1 MKTIIEKIKEF
12 WRKKVYARQLKKAIK
27 QANRIKMQT
36 GQKCFVVDI
45 DGQPHAFTK
54 RELKG
59 AQKAGYI
66 SKHIN
71 LEAVEKAALYN
82 TL

>member
-1 MKTIIEKIKEF
+1 MKTIIKKIKEW
-12 WRKKVYARQLKKAIK
+12 WRKKVYARQLRKAIK

-36 GQKCFVVDI
+36 GVKCLVVEI
-45 DGQPHAFTK
+45 NGEPHAITK

-71 LEAVEKAALYN
+71 IEQVEKMALYN

>member
-1 MKTIIEKIKEF
+1 MKTIIKVIKEY

-27 QANRIKMQT
+27 QAIRIKMQT
-36 GQKCFVVDI
+36 GQKCLVVDI
-45 DGQPHAFTK
+45 NGQPHAFTK

-66 SKHIN
+66 SKYTN
-71 LEAVEKAALYN
+71 LEQVEKAALFN